1 MKIYTTEEITKKLNR
16 KRIIK
21 DVFKV
26 IIYPIIILVLICNI
40 ILLIQKIT
48 SPDKIASLFGYKA
61 FVISSGSMEP
71 TLNIGDI
78 VITKETK
85 QEQIQKNNIIT
96 FMEDGYTVTH
106 RVADIIEKDG
116 DTYYQ
121 TKGDNNNTYDAELV
135 KYEDIEGVYVFKIN
149 SIGNIVVYAQ
159 STTAVMI
166 IIICAIY
173 IMYRISSRKDDRKN
187 VRHEKR
193 IEYEKKN
200 KDEQNM
206 KK

>member
-21 DVFKV
+21 NVFKV

-200 KDEQNM
+200 KNE
-206 KK
+206 

>member
-21 DVFKV
+21 NVFKV

-173 IMYRISSRKDDRKN
+173 IIYRISSRKDDRKN
-187 VRHEKR
+187 ARHEKR

-200 KDEQNM
+200 KNE
-206 KK
+206 

>member
-21 DVFKV
+21 NVFKV